1 MKDGEV
7 YSFIQMA
14 PQLPATCVHVCACI
28 GGMNVCASVPC
39 AYTHV
44 CVCVNA
50 WMCTPVYKERV

>member
-39 AYTHV
+39 AYTHA
-44 CVCVNA
+44 CVCV
-50 WMCTPVYKERV
+50 